1 MEPHLTMITSEVPFS
16 TLETLF
22 PFYMG
27 ISTDLK
33 ITQIGRSLKKIY
45 PEIKEGA
52 QFEDYFEAPY
62 GRNLQLDGETL
73 AQPSYLHLLRPIG
86 MDFLLRGQS
95 IHIKDKGY
103 FLAISPWLQSPDQ
116 LISLNL
122 GVDDFAVHDPILDL
136 LNVIQSER
144 MAKGEIKQ
152 LVDNLSKQKASLK
165 DANEVL
171 RTQNETILETQKALE
186 KQASE
191 ARKLAHVASRTDN
204 SVVITNSE
212 GRIEWVNASFER
224 LTEYKL
230 NEIQGKRPGDFLQ
243 GKNTNPETVSY
254 MSQRLKAQ
262 KGFNVEVINY
272 SKTGRPYWLRI
283 DARPIFNDAGDL
295 THFIAVELDITTQK
309 QTEERL
315 NMARIK
321 AENASKAM
329 SEFLATVSHEIR
341 TPMNGIIGMLEI
353 LMDTRLD
360 MDQRHYLSLIR
371 VSSEAL
377 LKIINDV
384 LDLSKIQAS
393 RFELDIQPFMLRKL
407 TDQIVGLMA
416 YTAGNKGLTFEI
428 LVDPSVHNHWK
439 GDASRLRQIMINLIG
454 NAIKFTEEG
463 SIKVYVNV
471 SESSTSSNAK
481 LCFTVMDT
489 GIGIPENRL
498 EDIFKPFTQIGR
510 ENRPNQKGTGLGL
523 SISKKLVELMEGSIS
538 VRSKE
543 GQGTEFQVEIPIE
556 KYMPEIRRRVSSSHG
571 KLAIS
576 MISDPFTRELISNHL
591 ETKGMKYRTF
601 DTCDTGLRF
610 LETTLEK
617 NEPAEYLILD
627 EQILEQ
633 ADTKLLENQITLTK
647 QRVKSFRVIILVESN
662 SRKAN
667 NGHYPFADN
676 ILFRP
681 LTYESTDGM
690 HRSTSRHLPPQKDGK
705 TSLEASTEKAPF
717 SASIR
722 LLLTEDHPINLEQMT
737 LLLKRLGITPDIA
750 RNGREAVDAVKKKE
764 YDVVLMDCQMPVMNG
779 MEAVMEIRDLNQAG
793 QLKKNPYII
802 AVTAFALQGDREKC
816 LEAGMDAYVTK
827 PVYKKDL
834 HDAIQLALG
843 NTHFTHP
850 EIDEKRRKE
859 DLPADME
866 SAFRKLHEEL
876 SEETAIA
883 LTQALIGMLPE
894 KSMDLER
901 FWEQEDREAISRF
914 GHSLKSI
921 CLMNGLQ
928 TLANLSLELEQNA
941 QSLDLQDLQDLI
953 KVTQREMNQA
963 KNDLIDMITTHA
975 PSI

>member
-1 MEPHLTMITSEVPFS
+1 MITSDVPFS

-22 PFYMG
+22 PFYLG
-27 ISTDLK
+27 ISNDLK

-86 MDFLLRGQS
+86 KDFLLRGQS

-171 RTQNETILETQKALE
+171 RTQNETILETQKALK

-230 NEIQGKRPGDFLQ
+230 DEILGKRPGDFLQ

-393 RFELDIQPFMLRKL
+393 RFEMDIQPFTLRKL

-510 ENRPNQKGTGLGL
+510 EHRPNQKGTGLGL

-617 NEPAEYLILD
+617 NEPVEYLILD
-627 EQILEQ
+627 EQIIEQ
-633 ADTKLLENQITLTK
+633 TDTKLLENQITLAK

-667 NGHYPFADN
+667 NGQYPFADN

-717 SASIR
+717 SPSVR

-816 LEAGMDAYVTK
+816 LEAGMDAYITK

-843 NTHFTHP
+843 NTQFTHP
-850 EIDEKRRKE
+850 EIDEKRRNE
-859 DLPADME
+859 NLPADME

-894 KSMDLER
+894 KVMDLER
-901 FWEQEDREAISRF
+901 FWEKEDRVAISRF

-921 CLMNGLQ
+921 SLMNGLQ